1 MRTRRLSGNFDSVP
15 FFRRAIE
22 LDPEFALAYARL
34 GTVYAN
40 LGQPDEARKMT
51 AKAYELRQKVGEL
64 ERFYIEARYYTTVE
78 VNIQKALDVYRVW
91 LGAYPNDYTA
101 LINSAGLLRQ
111 QGDTDAALRNQEAAA
126 RVAPDEP
133 LAWSNLANTYMDLGR
148 LDEAR
153 RTLET
158 SLKLQATAGARI
170 NLFVIGALTRDQP
183 LMDAQAA
190 ALRGTREE
198 VDLLSIRATAAAYR
212 GRMGEAAVLVDEWV
226 ARMEA
231 ASRRPAT
238 GEGIAALAISQA
250 LVGQLDAAKARIAA
264 GLDDER
270 FGEGQLVERFVVAA
284 VARDVDAA
292 RELLPLTIAEQR
304 KNDSRPDVAEKIM
317 HAVMRIAEGKPAEA
331 VPLIEPLSFESRNFE
346 PILIWSM
353 AHLLSAQWEPAIKGL
368 TFLSAERSQRG
379 FSAMKPWAMAMLG
392 RAYAGAGRTD
402 EARKAYQAFFDFW
415 KDADPDVPLLVNARA
430 EFSRLQ

>member
-1 MRTRRLSGNFDSVP
+1 MRTRRLSGSFDSVP

-40 LGQPDEARKMT
+40 LGQPEEARKMT
-51 AKAYELRQKVGEL
+51 ARAYELRQKVGEL

-133 LAWSNLANTYMDLGR
+133 LAWSNLAGTYMDLGR
-148 LDEAR
+148 LDEAK

-158 SLKLQATAGARI
+158 SLKLQAAPGARI

-183 LMDAQAA
+183 LMDAQVA

-198 VDLLSIRATAAAYR
+198 VDLLSMRATAAVYR
-212 GRMGEAAVLVDEWV
+212 GRMSEAAALVDEWV

-250 LVGQLDAAKARIAA
+250 LVGQLDAAKARLAA
-264 GLDDER
+264 GVDDER
-270 FGEGQLVERFVVAA
+270 FGEGQLVERFVVAV

-304 KNDSRPDVAEKIM
+304 KNDGRPDVAERIM
-317 HAVMRIAEGKPAEA
+317 RALMRMAEGKPAEA
-331 VPLIEPLSFESRNFE
+331 VPLLEPLSFESRNFE

-353 AHLLSAQWEPAIKGL
+353 AHVLSAQWEPAIKGL
-368 TFLSAERSQRG
+368 MFLSAERSQRG

-415 KDADPDVPLLVNARA
+415 KDADPDVPLLVNARE